1 MACTKQ
7 AGFVGQVGVCGDR
20 IEVVNLEC
28 VRCLRARAVV
38 DGLAALP
45 TDSVRCLAAGAEFA
59 FEGPFKIPVA
69 KVAHA
74 SVLHGSVGSPHRV
87 QICVVLDEVVTVAA
101 EDDVK
106 LPPDLL

>member
-7 AGFVGQVGVCGDR
+7 AWFVGQVGVCGDR
-20 IEVVNLEC
+20 VEVVDFEC

-69 KVAHA
+69 KVAH
-74 SVLHGSVGSPHRV
+74 SS
-87 QICVVLDEVVTVAA
+87 
-101 EDDVK
+101 
-106 LPPDLL
+106 LPRGPGEG